1 MTNGHGAMVAPQFIQ
16 QEPVMSRTSLGKSLF
31 VAIALGLSTLASTV
45 IPASAF
51 ELSFG
56 ASLCPP
62 GTHAG
67 YEDKYCWP
75 DRAPACPA
83 GTHLGY
89 EGKYCW
95 PNH

>member
-1 MTNGHGAMVAPQFIQ
+1 MVRWSHPKFIQ
-16 QEPVMSRTSLGKSLF
+16 QEPVMSRTSNIGKSLL
-31 VAIALGLSTLASTV
+31 VAIALGLSTLASTAM
-45 IPASAF
+45 PASAF

-56 ASLCPP
+56 ASSCPP
-62 GTHAG
+62 GTHPG

-75 DRAPACPA
+75 NRAPACPA

-95 PNH
+95 ANR